1 MAYEKKFKERVL
13 EHLGKGNTHH
23 ETAKLYGIGTTTLSE
38 WKRLEKQGDNLE
50 TKPRKR
56 KPKKIEPEKLRAYV
70 QSHPDAY
77 LSEIAGEFNC
87 ATSSVHAALVKLGMT
102 RKKRV

>member
-1 MAYEKKFKERVL
+1 MAYEKKFRERVL
-13 EHLGKGNTHH
+13 KHLEKGNTQS
-23 ETAKLYGIGTTTLSE
+23 ETAKLYGIGTTTLSQ
-38 WKRLEKQGDNLE
+38 WKRLVKQGDDLE
-50 TKPRKR
+50 IKPRKR

-77 LSEIAGEFNC
+77 LSEIAEEFHC
-87 ATSSVHAALVKLGMT
+87 ATSSVHEALGKLGIT